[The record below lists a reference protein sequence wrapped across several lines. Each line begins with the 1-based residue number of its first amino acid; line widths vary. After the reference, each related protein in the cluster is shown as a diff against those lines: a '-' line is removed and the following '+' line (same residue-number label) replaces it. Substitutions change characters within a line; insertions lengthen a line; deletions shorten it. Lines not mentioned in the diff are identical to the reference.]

1 METPLRHAFESR
13 AQPFPTVNNSAAP
26 DPPSF
31 FRDDL
36 RRLPLPTN
44 SAWQNFVLKT
54 GSQPEYIHPYLV
66 QSKNGA
72 LTICYPPRAVQ
83 PGFIFQVFVA
93 NLIISCAPKGSH
105 VVSHFDDLSV
115 TLDLPGPLT
124 VPLVR
129 GSPYITCIVN
139 GGDLQFST
147 IHAVL
152 NVSSDN
158 HDTKHKIVFNNG
170 QTWLIYS
177 SNSLYLNKDLSVS
190 GSYQGI
196 LRISILSDKDGEI
209 ADAKEQILDQFST
222 AYPVGGCVDLH
233 TPFRATYHWKKK
245 GWGELLMLSHLVH
258 RQILTSPAPDMI
270 ITQLNYSSMDGELLG
285 IVGDSWVLEE
295 TPIAVDWYSI
305 KGFQNQE
312 TIDHVI
318 GALKQDVAN
327 LQPIKTSSTYFYGKQ
342 LARAARFALIA
353 EEAHY
358 LDVIP
363 RVREFLEESITPWLD
378 GSFQG
383 NSFLY
388 DNKWGG
394 LISRNGAQDS
404 GADFGLGVYND
415 HHFHFGYFCYAIA
428 VLAKL
433 NRNWALKF
441 KPQVYAIVKD
451 FMTVDPQKQMLYPR
465 LRNFDL
471 WKLHSW
477 ASGITEFADGRNQES
492 TSEAVNAYYSAAL
505 LGLAYGD
512 THLIATGSTMAA
524 LEMRSAKALWHIP
537 LNSTVYES
545 AFVEENRVVG
555 VLWSTKRDS
564 GLWFAPAAWREC
576 RLGIQL
582 LPILPFTELLFSDL
596 EFVKQLVEWTVP
608 ALNREGVGE
617 GWKGFVY
624 ALESTYDKE
633 AALNNVMALNG
644 FDDGNSLTNLL
655 WWIYTRPIDSLEHCC
670 CFSYDY

>member
-1 METPLRHAFESR
+1 MEISRHR
-13 AQPFPTVNNSAAP
+13 VLDRVQPFPVVNNSAAA

-31 FRDDL
+31 FADDL
-36 RRLPLPTN
+36 RKLPLPTN
-44 SAWQNFVLKT
+44 SAWQNYVLKS

-66 QSKNGA
+66 QSNNGA
-72 LTICYPPRAVQ
+72 LTICYPARAVQ
-83 PGFIFQVFVA
+83 PAFIFQVFVA

-115 TLDLPGPLT
+115 TLDLPGPLR

-152 NVSSDN
+152 NVSSHD

-170 QTWLIYS
+170 QTWLVYS
-177 SNSLYLNKDLSVS
+177 SNPLYLNNDLSVS

-196 LRISILSDKDGEI
+196 LRISILSEKDGEV
-209 ADAKEQILDQFST
+209 ADAKEQILDLFST
-222 AYPVGGCVDLH
+222 AYPVGGSVDLN
-233 TPFRATYHWKKK
+233 TPFRATYQWKKK
-245 GWGELLMLSHLVH
+245 GWGPLLMLSHSVH
-258 RQILTSPAPDMI
+258 RQILASPAPDMV
-270 ITQLNYSSMDGELLG
+270 ITQLTYLSMDGELLG
-285 IVGDSWVLEE
+285 IVGDSWILEE
-295 TPIAVDWYSI
+295 TPFTVDWYSI
-305 KGFQNQE
+305 NGFQDQE
-312 TIDHVI
+312 TINHVI
-318 GALKQDVAN
+318 AALEQDVAD

-342 LARAARFALIA
+342 IARAARFALIA

-358 LDVIP
+358 QELIP

-378 GSFQG
+378 GSFEG
-383 NSFLY
+383 NALLY

-441 KPQVYAIVKD
+441 KPQIYAIVND
-451 FMTVDPQKQMLYPR
+451 FMTLNPNKQMLYPR

-512 THLIATGSTMAA
+512 THLIATGSTLAA
-524 LEMRSAKALWHIP
+524 LEMRSAKALWHVP
-537 LNSTVYES
+537 SYSTVYES
-545 AFVEENRVVG
+545 DFVKENRVVG
-555 VLWSTKRDS
+555 VLWANKRDS
-564 GLWFAPAAWREC
+564 GLWFAPASWREC

-624 ALESTYDKE
+624 ALESMYNKE
-633 AALNNVMALNG
+633 TALNSVTALNG

-655 WWIYTRPIDSLEHCC
+655 WWIYTRPSDNSEQCR
-670 CFSYDY
+670 CFSYDH